1 MTDSNDSALSGDGE
15 TTTTPATANTAEA
28 APPPPSSSAAG
39 QNAVATAAD
48 PSFPEPQP
56 GCSHWTQ
63 ENAATAAAA
72 VPSASSV
79 AATAVSAT
87 NNSNSGSSSPLQRVS
102 SSSAVPIDWEGMYN
116 DLYARHASLITRL
129 QVTPFLFIF
138 FKMSLNIFL
147 IYINFSEVR
156 YAVARMATGM

>member
-63 ENAATAAAA
+63 ENAAAAA